1 MTMLNRKICTA
12 IAALFLTAAACS
24 KDYTG
29 PNGEGISPEGFT
41 LQTVNAQ
48 AIPLT
53 AAIRNGVRIEI
64 ISGTFDITSSYQFMS
79 STTYRRT
86 ETNGQFSTAVEN
98 CVGTYAVSHLASGAA
113 NIVFTE
119 LGSQN
124 AECGVQLSP
133 VGVGG
138 RNRVY
143 SGTWDGANV
152 LTVDFDVTT
161 RSIYTARHLD

>member
-1 MTMLNRKICTA
+1 MLNRKICTG
-12 IAALFLTAAACS
+12 IAAMFFSLAACS
-24 KDYTG
+24 SDYTG
-29 PNGEGISPEGFT
+29 PNGEGIPPAHFN
-41 LQTVNAQ
+41 LQTINAQ
-48 AIPLT
+48 GIPLT

-64 ISGTFDITSSYQFMS
+64 LSGTFDITSTYQFTS

-98 CVGTYAVSHLASGAA
+98 CVGTYAASHLATGAA

-119 LGSQN
+119 LGSEN

-143 SGTWDGANV
+143 SGNWDGGSK
-152 LTVDFDVTT
+152 LTIDFDVTT
-161 RSIYTARHLD
+161 RSVYGK